1 MHGKGFA
8 LVLAACLLAAA
19 AGVWA
24 VRTVRDEL
32 RQNLTDL
39 TNPSSTARQTI
50 PEPEP
55 DPDVGLEEEELWLD
69 LPDTAEQAANSVAG
83 YRSPCRAAS
92 SASSGAASGSGSV
105 HEPSAL
111 RTDSA
116 PAASSAAPASTQPFS
131 GRVLNAYSGD
141 ELVYSK
147 TLGDWRTHNGV
158 DYACAE
164 GSAVSAPAPAR

>member
-1 MHGKGFA
+1 MEQIKKFLHGKGFA
-8 LVLAACLLAAA
+8 LVLAACLLAAAA

-69 LPDTAEQAANSVAG
+69 LSRYGRAGRQQRSRGTAARAGQLECLVWCGIWLWFGARTLCLAHRLCTCRKLSRACLHAAVLW
-83 YRSPCRAAS
+83 P
-92 SASSGAASGSGSV
+92 GAQR
-105 HEPSAL
+105 L
-111 RTDSA
+111 
-116 PAASSAAPASTQPFS
+116 Q
-131 GRVLNAYSGD
+131 
-141 ELVYSK
+141 
-147 TLGDWRTHNGV
+147 W
-158 DYACAE
+158 
-164 GSAVSAPAPAR
+164 